1 MIMNDQVEDELDQ
14 KDQQSEDQWE
24 KLRAEREV
32 TVKIIAPVRDLLI
45 LGDQN

>member
-1 MIMNDQVEDELDQ
+1 MIMNDQVEDELNKNNQ
-14 KDQQSEDQWE
+14 PSEDQWE

-45 LGDQN
+45 LGDEN

>member
-14 KDQQSEDQWE
+14 KNQQSEDQWE
-24 KLRAEREV
+24 KLR
-32 TVKIIAPVRDLLI
+32 APVRDLLI